1 MTISSSLN
9 ASVAG
14 LQANASQLSSIS
26 DNIAN
31 SSTYGY
37 KRATTDFHSM
47 VNASGSM
54 NTYAA
59 GGVSVTTQKLI
70 DERGPLITT
79 TNPTDLAISGVG
91 FLPVVSTA
99 AVDAGSND
107 LTLQLTTTGSFRVN
121 ENGLLETT
129 SGQTLLGWPASPDG
143 TVPDFARDAMS
154 GLEPVEIQLGHIA
167 GEATTGIDLRVN
179 LPATSTLAGAS
190 GTAES
195 LAIDYY
201 DNLGMT
207 ESLTVTFTPT
217 VPAAAA
223 SNEWTMTIADSASAG
238 AIVGEYVL
246 TFDDDRDTAGTLLSV
261 TSVTGGAYD
270 AATGMVGIT
279 VAGGDFLVEIGQ
291 LGATTGMSQLS
302 DAYSPGN
309 VTKNGFPAGILTT
322 VEVDEGG
329 LLYGVYDSGLAK
341 LLYQVPLVNVANPN
355 GLMSMGNDTY
365 GISLQSGGYYL
376 WDAGDGPTGT
386 IESYAREESA
396 TDVATELTNLIETQ
410 RAYSSN
416 AKVIQTVAL
425 SLAEPTAL
433 PVDMIDWVSAM
444 LELIALRVCSATMAP
459 LFVRMLDIRP
469 VLPF

>member
-79 TNPTDLAISGVG
+79 TNPTDLAISGIG

-143 TVPDFARDAMS
+143 AIPDFARDAMS
-154 GLEPVEIQLGHIA
+154 GLE
-167 GEATTGIDLRVN
+167 
-179 LPATSTLAGAS
+179 
-190 GTAES
+190 
-195 LAIDYY
+195 
-201 DNLGMT
+201 
-207 ESLTVTFTPT
+207 
-217 VPAAAA
+217 
-223 SNEWTMTIADSASAG
+223 
-238 AIVGEYVL
+238 
-246 TFDDDRDTAGTLLSV
+246 
-261 TSVTGGAYD
+261 
-270 AATGMVGIT
+270 
-279 VAGGDFLVEIGQ
+279 
-291 LGATTGMSQLS
+291 
-302 DAYSPGN
+302 
-309 VTKNGFPAGILTT
+309 
-322 VEVDEGG
+322 
-329 LLYGVYDSGLAK
+329 
-341 LLYQVPLVNVANPN
+341 
-355 GLMSMGNDTY
+355 
-365 GISLQSGGYYL
+365 
-376 WDAGDGPTGT
+376 
-386 IESYAREESA
+386 
-396 TDVATELTNLIETQ
+396 
-410 RAYSSN
+410 
-416 AKVIQTVAL
+416 
-425 SLAEPTAL
+425 
-433 PVDMIDWVSAM
+433 
-444 LELIALRVCSATMAP
+444 
-459 LFVRMLDIRP
+459 
-469 VLPF
+469 